1 MEQLQRWFIRW
12 PIGMGIAFGVV
23 IGGVVFLL
31 SRGSGTTGSLIGD
44 AFLPLCLTGGAIVS
58 ALLGDRRR
66 GGPFEDRL
74 WTGVA
79 GVIGLA
85 LAGFGGWL
93 LTSTAPALLG
103 ALLVVVGLAVVVLCV
118 DRARRWERP

>member
-44 AFLPLCLTGGAIVS
+44 GFLPLCLTGGAIVS

>member
-23 IGGVVFLL
+23 LGGVVFLL

-44 AFLPLCLTGGAIVS
+44 GFLPLCLTGGAIAS

-103 ALLVVVGLAVVVLCV
+103 ALLIVVGLAVVVLCV